1 MVCLC
6 HLLGYPGVIFFQLG
20 WVFETQPPNN
30 NDWLEN
36 PSWMKM
42 MYFLLKI
49 GILDQHFRH
58 VSELHSL
65 KGVSM
70 FFQPLEQSFPVPG
83 FDWWAYELLTL
94 LAGGLQS
101 ETQLAAHVAATTASD
116 WAFLVVRGAPK
127 AATAMVG
134 AAMGQKD
141 INRVHQVVK
150 AILWGL
156 VGWKFDICFFGNHV
170 SPHKMLG
177 KKTWSKIWLAHTF
190 FKWVGEKKRQTQAC
204 LHLTLVMCGALV
216 IFCYLGRAELTHL
229 LLPDEPVTQQ
239 IFAKLLTCVLIQLLV
254 DGLNSCCSGVF
265 AGLGLQGAVSIGLFA
280 FQWVAQLPGAFMLAY
295 YFQMGALG
303 LHLAS
308 MVASVLNCGYNFVLM
323 KRSLKDLR
331 SEVPVK
337 DYEMLSQKS
346 AWRRKKSRNKQKKR
360 EKKAP
365 GRWFFVGSMLVL
377 GSAVYLFT
385 FG

>member
-1 MVCLC
+1 
-6 HLLGYPGVIFFQLG
+6 
-20 WVFETQPPNN
+20 
-30 NDWLEN
+30 
-36 PSWMKM
+36 

-49 GILDQHFRH
+49 GILDQLFRH
-58 VSELHSL
+58 VRELHSL

-177 KKTWSKIWLAHTF
+177 KKNVIQNLTCAYF
-190 FKWVGEKKRQTQAC
+190 FQVGWRKKTPNPGMFTP
-204 LHLTLVMCGALV
+204 HLGHVWCFGD
-216 IFCYLGRAELTHL
+216 L
-229 LLPDEPVTQQ
+229 LLPW
-239 IFAKLLTCVLIQLLV
+239 TC
-254 DGLNSCCSGVF
+254 
-265 AGLGLQGAVSIGLFA
+265 
-280 FQWVAQLPGAFMLAY
+280 
-295 YFQMGALG
+295 
-303 LHLAS
+303 
-308 MVASVLNCGYNFVLM
+308 
-323 KRSLKDLR
+323 
-331 SEVPVK
+331 
-337 DYEMLSQKS
+337 
-346 AWRRKKSRNKQKKR
+346 
-360 EKKAP
+360 
-365 GRWFFVGSMLVL
+365 
-377 GSAVYLFT
+377 
-385 FG
+385 

>member
-1 MVCLC
+1 
-6 HLLGYPGVIFFQLG
+6 
-20 WVFETQPPNN
+20 
-30 NDWLEN
+30 
-36 PSWMKM
+36 
-42 MYFLLKI
+42 
-49 GILDQHFRH
+49 
-58 VSELHSL
+58 
-65 KGVSM
+65 M
-70 FFQPLEQSFPVPG
+70 FHPI
-83 FDWWAYELLTL
+83 
-94 LAGGLQS
+94 
-101 ETQLAAHVAATTASD
+101 
-116 WAFLVVRGAPK
+116 K
-127 AATAMVG
+127 C
-134 AAMGQKD
+134 
-141 INRVHQVVK
+141 
-150 AILWGL
+150 WGKKRDP
-156 VGWKFDICFFGNHV
+156 KFDLRILFSSG
-170 SPHKMLG
+170 L
-177 KKTWSKIWLAHTF
+177 
-190 FKWVGEKKRQTQAC
+190 EKRKRQTQAC

-346 AWRRKKSRNKQKKR
+346 A
-360 EKKAP
+360 
-365 GRWFFVGSMLVL
+365 
-377 GSAVYLFT
+377 
-385 FG
+385 